1 MHFQY
6 GYLWCKSCHLGH
18 QKLNKMKMQK
28 KLPSLTVFP
37 WTPWQKEL
45 NKDGIKAMFRL
56 EKQVIHAF
64 AQFHPIC
71 GQAAF

>member
-1 MHFQY
+1 MDIY
-6 GYLWCKSCHLGH
+6 GVKVATLGH

-45 NKDGIKAMFRL
+45 NKDGVKGH
-56 EKQVIHAF
+56 VSS
-64 AQFHPIC
+64 
-71 GQAAF
+71 